1 MILRG
6 AGLLLLFACT
16 LPAQAQPR
24 ERPPPDYLGTIPVM
38 PIPADPVEIAGAAQ
52 DTLDAVTD
60 RIMDLGP
67 LRNALGPTGEGAVG
81 AAIIGRDRSRIPGL
95 EGTFVSSGMGLSMD
109 TGAYLEYA
117 VDGAWSG
124 VAGSAS
130 VASFALRPG
139 LDFVFAKWSAD
150 SGPRS
155 DALTDEQ
162 RAECDAR
169 FDAYVMGRKT
179 PRGRCPSYEPPVY
192 FMSVSAFGELR
203 YRYAELD
210 ILGARAAVNQSI
222 LGGGLEWFVPIK
234 SRWAI
239 FREFPRVSV
248 AYYTVEDTETTAAVL
263 PADLEAD
270 YLAASG
276 RIRLNIPLFRRVSLT
291 PQRRAV
297 EDYPLRLYGDYEGR
311 RATAG
316 PLRAWHSLWTAQLV
330 YDVGNSLMPVIS
342 YRAGTEA
349 GADYDAQWI
358 FGVAWALA
366 GSSAKR

>member
-1 MILRG
+1 MNLRSAAVIL
-6 AGLLLLFACT
+6 LIACA
-16 LPAQAQPR
+16 LPAHAQPR
-24 ERPPPDYLGTIPVM
+24 DRPPPDYLSTIPVM
-38 PIPADPVEIAGAAQ
+38 PIPADPGEVVRTAQ
-52 DTLDAVTD
+52 DTLETVTD

-67 LRNALGPTGEGAVG
+67 LRNALGPTGNGAVG
-81 AAIIGRDRSRIPGL
+81 AAIIGRDRSQIPGL

-124 VAGSAS
+124 TAGSAS

-155 DALTDEQ
+155 DTLTPDQ

-192 FMSVSAFGELR
+192 FMSLSVFGELR
-203 YRYAELD
+203 YRYAELN
-210 ILGARAAVNQSI
+210 ILGTRAGVNQSI
-222 LGGGLEWFVPIK
+222 LGGGLELFVPIK

-239 FREFPRVSV
+239 FREFPRVAA
-248 AYYTVEDTETTAAVL
+248 AYYTVEDTETTAVLL
-263 PADLEAD
+263 PAELEAD

-291 PQRRAV
+291 PARHPV
-297 EDYPLRLYGDYEGR
+297 EDYPLRLYGDVEGT
-311 RATAG
+311 RAMAG
-316 PLRAWHSLWTAQLV
+316 PGRAWQTLWTAQLV

-342 YRAGTEA
+342 YRGGTEM
-349 GADYDAQWI
+349 GVDYDRQWI
-358 FGVAWALA
+358 FGVAWALTGNA
-366 GSSAKR
+366 ANK